1 MSEQEK
7 AGWAEEFFN
16 PEELAKFAEIGQ
28 RFSPE
33 EMQAYQKK
41 WTELLSEIRENPGLC
56 PDSPEARDLLRRWQE
71 LLAEGFAG
79 HEDLL
84 DRVGQAYRQGAI
96 PREYSLIGPEVWAFI
111 KKVQEAA
118 NSK

>member
-1 MSEQEK
+1 MPEKEK
-7 AGWAEEFFN
+7 AGWSEKFFS
-16 PEELAKFAEIGQ
+16 PEELAAFAEIGR

-41 WTELLSEIRENPGLC
+41 WTDLLSEIKNNLHLS
-56 PDSPEARDLLRRWQE
+56 PDSQEARELLGRWQA

-79 HEDLL
+79 HEGLL
-84 DRVGQAYRQGAI
+84 ARIGQAYRQGAI
-96 PREYSLIGPEVWAFI
+96 PQEYSVIGPEVWAFI

>member
-7 AGWAEEFFN
+7 SGWAEKFFSH
-16 PEELAKFAEIGQ
+16 EELGQFAEIGR

-41 WTELLSEIRENPGLC
+41 WTDLLSEIIENLGLS
-56 PDSPEARDLLRRWQE
+56 PDSPEARTLLRRWQE
-71 LLAEGFAG
+71 LLVEGFAG
-79 HEDLL
+79 HKGLL
-84 DRVGQAYRQGAI
+84 DRISQAYQQGAI
-96 PREYSLIGPEVWAFI
+96 PQEYSVIGPEVWAFI
-111 KKVQEAA
+111 KKVQEAT

>member
-7 AGWAEEFFN
+7 AGWAEKFFS
-16 PEELAKFAEIGQ
+16 PEELAKFAEIGR

-41 WTELLSEIRENPGLC
+41 WTALLSEIRENLDLS
-56 PDSPEARDLLRRWQE
+56 PDSPEAGELLHRWQE

-79 HEDLL
+79 HEGLL
-84 DRVGQAYRQGAI
+84 ARIGQAYRQGAI
-96 PREYSLIGPEVWAFI
+96 PQEYSLIGPEVWAFI
-111 KKVQEAA
+111 KRVQEAA

>member
-1 MSEQEK
+1 MSAQEK
-7 AGWAEEFFN
+7 AEWTEKFFSAEELNQF
-16 PEELAKFAEIGQ
+16 AKIGR
-28 RFSPE
+28 RFTPE

-41 WTELLSEIRENPGLC
+41 WTDLISEIRKNLGLS
-56 PDSPEARDLLRRWQE
+56 PDSPEARELLRRWQA

-84 DRVGQAYRQGAI
+84 ARIGQAYRKEAI
-96 PREYSLIGPEVWAFI
+96 PQEYSVIGPEVWAFI
-111 KKVQEAA
+111 KKVRKAT

>member
-7 AGWAEEFFN
+7 AGWAEKFFS
-16 PEELAKFAEIGQ
+16 PEELGQFAEIGR

-41 WTELLSEIRENPGLC
+41 WTDLLSETRENLDLS

-79 HEDLL
+79 HEGLL
-84 DRVGQAYRQGAI
+84 ARIGQAYRQGAI
-96 PREYSLIGPEVWAFI
+96 PQEYSVIGPEVWAFI

-118 NSK
+118 DSK